1 MNTFRKCLLIGATA
15 LSLGIYSFT
24 ALADAGTRDSVA
36 PSECFQGGNKFNGE
50 QRAEFFIKRQAKL
63 HDSLKLSAEQ
73 EPAWKA
79 FAAAM
84 TPPDGKMKR
93 PDRAQVEKLSAPERM
108 EQRLAMMKTAEA
120 HMETRLAAMKTF
132 YATLSPQQQ
141 KVFNDS
147 IGKGHPHQ
155 GRHHRG

>member
-15 LSLGIYSFT
+15 LSLGASSF
-24 ALADAGTRDSVA
+24 AAQADAGTRGPAA
-36 PSECFQGGNKFNGE
+36 PSECFHGGHKFNGA
-50 QRAEFFIKRQAKL
+50 QRAEFFAKRQAML

-79 FAAAM
+79 FAASI
-84 TPPDGKMKR
+84 TPPGGKMKR

-147 IGKGHPHQ
+147 IAKGRPHQ
-155 GRHHRG
+155 GRRHRG